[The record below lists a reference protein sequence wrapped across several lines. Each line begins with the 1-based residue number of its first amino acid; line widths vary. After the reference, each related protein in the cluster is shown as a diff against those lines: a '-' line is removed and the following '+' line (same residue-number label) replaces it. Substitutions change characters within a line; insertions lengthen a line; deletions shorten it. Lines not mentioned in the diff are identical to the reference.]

1 MLNQML
7 ENKMKQEKE
16 VIIIKVDD
24 GVNVWQK
31 LLAFG
36 VGVVAG
42 VFIFAYYFNS
52 IY

>member
-1 MLNQML
+1 
-7 ENKMKQEKE
+7 MKEEKDF
-16 VIIIKVDD
+16 IIIKVDD
-24 GVNVWQK
+24 GISTWQK

-42 VFIFAYYFNS
+42 IFIFAYYFNS